1 MVEQFFI
8 ELIRDTGYFGVFL
21 SSLIGSATIVFPAPS
36 FVLII
41 TSGAFLNPVVVALA
55 AALGSALGEFTG
67 YLVGYE
73 GKKLLQNK
81 VHLEKPAYKKWL
93 DKISRLA
100 GTYKMPFVIFAFALL
115 PLPFDFVGIFCG
127 TIRYDAKKFFVAT
140 LLGKLGKSLILAYA
154 GFFGLHWIMDYFI

>member
-1 MVEQFFI
+1 MVEQVFI
-8 ELIRDTGYFGVFL
+8 GLIRDMGYLGVFL
-21 SSLIGSATIVFPAPS
+21 SSLLGSATIIFPAPS

-41 TSGAFLNPVVVALA
+41 TSGAFLNPIIVALA
-55 AALGSALGEFTG
+55 ASLGSTLGEFTG

-81 VHLEKPAYKKWL
+81 VHLRKPAYKKWA
-93 DKISRLA
+93 DKISELA

-127 TIRYDAKKFFVAT
+127 TIKYDAKKFFAAT

-154 GFFGLHWIMDYFI
+154 GFFGLHGIIDYFV